1 MNAMAP
7 PRPTELHGCQVRL
20 AAKPAAVG
28 QARCHVQ
35 AAIGAWAVPVDEH
48 VAVLLT
54 SELVTNAIRHQP
66 GRTITVVI
74 VCSPGQLRVDVHD
87 TSRFFPVLL
96 DASVEDEA
104 GRGLMLVDTLSA
116 KWGCDRTPEGKA
128 VYFTLAFRPDNGG
141 GWRPRPASGA
151 RTGAVS
157 RERPALTRPYGTRV
171 RTPRRSP
178 RCGGPQ
184 G

>member
-7 PRPTELHGCQVRL
+7 PRPTELHSCQVRL

-54 SELVTNAIRHQP
+54 SELVTNAITHQP

-74 VCSPGQLRVDVHD
+74 VCSPGQLPVDVHGP
-87 TSRFFPVLL
+87 SRALPVLAPAPV
-96 DASVEDEA
+96 DAET
-104 GRGLMLVDTLSA
+104 GRGLMLVDTLSDE
-116 KWGCDRTPEGKA
+116 WGTYRTPAGKA
-128 VYFTLAFRPDNGG
+128 VYFTLAPAWAGLGRACGGLSVGTVSPTRPAAHS
-141 GWRPRPASGA
+141 PRPALQA
-151 RTGAVS
+151 RTQPKPFS
-157 RERPALTRPYGTRV
+157 RTGFVPAP
-171 RTPRRSP
+171 
-178 RCGGPQ
+178 
-184 G
+184 